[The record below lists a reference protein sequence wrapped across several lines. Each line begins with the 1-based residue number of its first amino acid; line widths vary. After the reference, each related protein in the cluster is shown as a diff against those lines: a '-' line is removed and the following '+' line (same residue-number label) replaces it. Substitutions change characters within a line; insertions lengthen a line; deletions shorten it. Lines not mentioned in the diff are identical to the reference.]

1 MPSNIVNLV
10 DPDIIAD
17 LVRSGLETADL
28 GARPV
33 GAPELAAIGFNRKVD
48 GYVIPYYKINGDLL
62 PFYRIKLLDSKTKYR
77 QPTGSV
83 NHIYFPARF
92 NDVLKKRLSQRDH
105 KPAYVV
111 LTEGEKKAA
120 KGVKEGI
127 PTCAVS
133 GVYSWRNRTMYLPE
147 ETKLEPDHGRNNLI
161 KISIPAGYSDIPEAQ
176 TLATGLLEL
185 IRTVSFY
192 RIPLIICFD
201 TDHRGIKT
209 EVQTA
214 AAQLGYELRH
224 KGIALQHIRQ
234 LILPAEEEEK
244 IGLDDYLVAEGVEA
258 FEDLAKEVLNLRVAF
273 PRHPNPREYLNLKL
287 LKGKLGRREAQD
299 LATAI
304 LCELDA
310 RGRRLHNKG
319 TNSPYYFDEE
329 THTLM
334 PARLLQKHGEPM
346 HESAFGSFLYKNFGI
361 SVGDTRLVTWLAT
374 QFTGEP
380 PIEDVYPNRIM
391 AQPKDEPESIALQI
405 SDSEFVVVRSDPNDP
420 IRICSNGTHGL
431 LFEQDQVDPLKGKEI
446 VQEFK
451 RQNAEKKIV
460 PWWRDIFSLMNI
472 AEGQVAADAQR
483 DLATLLF
490 YISPFLYRWRG
501 TQLPAELVIGEADS
515 GKSSLYAL
523 RLLIMTGRPSLR
535 NMPNDIKDW
544 YASVINNGGLHVV
557 DNARFINKDLK
568 QRVSDEM
575 AQPLY
580 VKVLTTKGYKCMGDI
595 EVGDCVIGPE
605 GEYSTVLQEHPQGV
619 KPIYKVTLT
628 DGSSTE
634 CCADHLWFVQTRDD
648 LAYRDQPHG
657 QILSLKKIMSKPLR
671 YGGKTKRLRWYIPI
685 MSDNIDLTRSDLSY
699 KGLEIVTPYV
709 MGCLLGDGHLST
721 RQIWLAATDKD
732 IITRF
737 TEELPVET
745 SMNSCQKGS
754 YYLRD
759 ASQLKQQLRVLHLI
773 GTKARTKFVPE
784 LYLYTTYENRLGLLR
799 GLMDTDGTVNS
810 GGIAVFSTL
819 SEKLAEAV
827 RFLTQSLGGRS
838 SLHQRSDAAFQV
850 LVALPSGYNP
860 FSCSRKRNAYGD
872 DKRLRR
878 AIASVELIG
887 SQEAKCITISSP
899 SGLYVTDNFIVTHN
913 CRIVTEPYPHI
924 EMRQLYTTSSQAR
937 APVNCVFAITAIE
950 QPFHNQD
957 IIQRSAVLNFA
968 AIKKAHDGDWTLHQL
983 ERYGGR
989 LTWFVHHLV
998 VLHRFLNGVINEGLW
1013 DTEYQATHRLAHYEQ
1028 CLYCMG
1034 EVLGLDT
1041 EFTADTLKGI
1051 TEATM
1056 SESDWTLEGIKAFA
1070 DLVRSTEKSRFSSK
1084 SIADWAQHNEEYEH
1098 NPQLANPRVLGRYMQ
1113 SHLNSVCGV
1122 ARIKPSG
1129 TKNNRKMFE
1138 ALDYGDEE

>member
-1 MPSNIVNLV
+1 MPSNIVDLI

-17 LVRSGLETADL
+17 LVRSGLKTSDL

-92 NDVLKKRLSQRDH
+92 NDVLKKRLGQRDH
-105 KPAYVV
+105 KPVYVV

-431 LFEQDQVDPLKGKEI
+431 LFEQDQVDPLLGKEI

-451 RQNAEKKIV
+451 KQNAKKKIT
-460 PWWRDIFSLMNI
+460 PWWRDIFGLMNI
-472 AEGQVAADAQR
+472 VEGQVPADAQR

-523 RLLIMTGRPSLR
+523 RLQIMTGRPSLR
-535 NMPNDIKDW
+535 NMPNDIRDW

-568 QRVSDEM
+568 QRVSDE
-575 AQPLY
+575 
-580 VKVLTTKGYKCMGDI
+580 I
-595 EVGDCVIGPE
+595 
-605 GEYSTVLQEHPQGV
+605 
-619 KPIYKVTLT
+619 
-628 DGSSTE
+628 
-634 CCADHLWFVQTRDD
+634 
-648 LAYRDQPHG
+648 
-657 QILSLKKIMSKPLR
+657 
-671 YGGKTKRLRWYIPI
+671 
-685 MSDNIDLTRSDLSY
+685 
-699 KGLEIVTPYV
+699 
-709 MGCLLGDGHLST
+709 
-721 RQIWLAATDKD
+721 
-732 IITRF
+732 
-737 TEELPVET
+737 
-745 SMNSCQKGS
+745 
-754 YYLRD
+754 
-759 ASQLKQQLRVLHLI
+759 
-773 GTKARTKFVPE
+773 
-784 LYLYTTYENRLGLLR
+784 
-799 GLMDTDGTVNS
+799 
-810 GGIAVFSTL
+810 
-819 SEKLAEAV
+819 
-827 RFLTQSLGGRS
+827 
-838 SLHQRSDAAFQV
+838 
-850 LVALPSGYNP
+850 
-860 FSCSRKRNAYGD
+860 
-872 DKRLRR
+872 
-878 AIASVELIG
+878 
-887 SQEAKCITISSP
+887 
-899 SGLYVTDNFIVTHN
+899 

-924 EMRQLYTTSSQAR
+924 EMRQLYTTASQAR
-937 APVNCVFAITAIE
+937 APINCVFAITAIE

-989 LTWFVHHLV
+989 LSWFVHHLV
-998 VLHRFLNGVINEGLW
+998 VLHRFLNGVVNEGLW

-1084 SIADWAQHNEEYEH
+1084 TISDWAQHSEEYEH
-1098 NPQLANPRVLGRYMQ
+1098 NQQLTNPRILGRYMQ

-1122 ARIKPSG
+1122 TRIKPSG